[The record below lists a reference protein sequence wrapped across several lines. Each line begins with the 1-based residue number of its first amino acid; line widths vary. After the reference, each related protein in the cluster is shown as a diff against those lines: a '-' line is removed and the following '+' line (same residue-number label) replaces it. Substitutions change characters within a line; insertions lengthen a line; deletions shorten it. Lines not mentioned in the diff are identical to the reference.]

1 MHQLLSLTV
10 ITDRYANPLKMYLEF
25 TSPRGPTGR
34 CRAAR
39 CPELQRIQTALKNK
53 TLKLCLRRLI
63 ILITVF
69 DIKQFRARRGWGMK
83 GDTCNFVSSFLC
95 II

>member
-69 DIKQFRARRGWGMK
+69 DIKLFRARMGWGMK
-83 GDTCNFVSSFLC
+83 GDTGNFVSSFLC